1 MGAPDGRFTGRVAIR
16 LVASDA
22 SLCSRGFSPGRR
34 AFALPRASL
43 RRSRAVDGVAEPPE
57 EDAASRARFTRSH
70 PRAMSSPET
79 GKKLAGD
86 RCAPEPPGTKMTT
99 ARPHETNKQK
109 QPTSSP
115 PRVRPSPS
123 RERRVYSC
131 AFCRTHAAYHDDII
145 SKAFQGRH
153 GRAFLMNEVCNVT
166 LGVHEERLL
175 MTGMHTVRD
184 VFCSGCGSLMG
195 WQYVRAHD
203 ASQRYKEG
211 KFIVEKAMVL
221 HEGGW

>member
-1 MGAPDGRFTGRVAIR
+1 
-16 LVASDA
+16 
-22 SLCSRGFSPGRR
+22 
-34 AFALPRASL
+34 
-43 RRSRAVDGVAEPPE
+43 
-57 EDAASRARFTRSH
+57 
-70 PRAMSSPET
+70 MSSPET

-99 ARPHETNKQK
+99 ARVLTRL
-109 QPTSSP
+109 TSRNNPRLLP

-211 KFIVEKAMVL
+211 KFIVEKAMVH